1 MYPLNSN
8 SKFTTKNLSQE
19 DKIKSET
26 SQILGGDNNCINSN
40 YKNIK
45 NNVDN
50 LKVIQVGI
58 TLSNEEGEFPED
70 ISTWQFNF
78 KFDLK

>member
-1 MYPLNSN
+1 VY
-8 SKFTTKNLSQE
+8 TTKNLDS
-19 DKIKSET
+19 T
-26 SQILGGDNNCINSN
+26 SNKEKLKTDNESN

-58 TLSNEEGEFPED
+58 TLANENGEYPED
-70 ISTWQFNF
+70 VSTWQFNF
-78 KFDLK
+78 KFDLE

>member
-1 MYPLNSN
+1 MY
-8 SKFTTKNLSQE
+8 TTKNLDS
-19 DKIKSET
+19 T
-26 SQILGGDNNCINSN
+26 SNKEKLKTDNESN

-58 TLSNEEGEFPED
+58 TLANENGEYPED
-70 ISTWQFNF
+70 VSTWQFNF
-78 KFDLK
+78 KFDLE

>member
-1 MYPLNSN
+1 MYS
-8 SKFTTKNLSQE
+8 TKNLDATYK
-19 DKIKSET
+19 DKATNDKE
-26 SQILGGDNNCINSN
+26 SN

-45 NNVDN
+45 NNVDS

-58 TLSNEEGEFPED
+58 TLANEDGQYPED

-78 KFDLK
+78 KFNLE

>member
-1 MYPLNSN
+1 VY
-8 SKFTTKNLSQE
+8 TTKNLDSTLNKE
-19 DKIKSET
+19 
-26 SQILGGDNNCINSN
+26 ILKTENESN

-58 TLSNEEGEFPED
+58 TLANENGEYPED
-70 ISTWQFNF
+70 VSTWQFNF
-78 KFDLK
+78 KFDLE

>member
-1 MYPLNSN
+1 MY
-8 SKFTTKNLSQE
+8 TTKNLDSTLNKE
-19 DKIKSET
+19 
-26 SQILGGDNNCINSN
+26 ILKTENESN

-58 TLSNEEGEFPED
+58 TLANENGEYPED
-70 ISTWQFNF
+70 VSTWQFNF
-78 KFDLK
+78 KFDLE